1 MIPKMEK
8 RRVIQ
13 KMKNKMIGIAAV
25 LLIALMLAGVS
36 YALWSKILYIDGT
49 VKMGNVDAEIIAGRS
64 WDTEIEGKDVSSI
77 SCSVD
82 TGTGHLIVTV
92 NNAYPCI
99 DYYQAFSI
107 HCTGSIPV
115 KVQNITLVSNTIPA
129 NGVVEIIPDIGEGK
143 DPDMKVGVQLDY
155 CEYAYGVVHV
165 HLDNDATQGA
175 TYTFSF
181 EIFLVQWNEYVS

>member
-13 KMKNKMIGIAAV
+13 KMKNKMIGITAV

-36 YALWSKILYIDGT
+36 YALWSKTLYIDGT
-49 VKMGNVDAEIIAGRS
+49 VKMGNVDAEIIAGTS
-64 WDTEIEGKDVSSI
+64 WDTETAEKDVSSI

-92 NNAYPCI
+92 TNAYPCI

-115 KVQNITLVSNTIPA
+115 KVQSMTPVTNTIPA
-129 NGVVEIIPDIGEGK
+129 DGVVEIIPDEEY
-143 DPDMKVGVQLDY
+143 DPDIAVGLQLDKDD
-155 CEYAYGVVHV
+155 YAYGVVHV
-165 HLDNDATQGA
+165 HLDNNAGQGA

-181 EIFLVQWNEYVS
+181 EIFLVQWNEFK

>member
-1 MIPKMEK
+1 
-8 RRVIQ
+8 
-13 KMKNKMIGIAAV
+13 MKNKMIGIAAV

-36 YALWSKILYIDGT
+36 YALWSKTLYIDGT

-64 WDTEIEGKDVSSI
+64 WDSEEAGKDVSSI

-107 HCTGSIPV
+107 HCTGSVPV
-115 KVQNITLVSNTIPA
+115 KVQSITVTGNTIPA
-129 NGVVEIIPDIGEGK
+129 HGVVEIIPDTSEGK
-143 DPDMKVGVQLDY
+143 DPDIAVGLQLDKDD
-155 CEYAYGVVHV
+155 YAYGVVHV
-165 HLDNDATQGA
+165 HLDNNAVQSA
-175 TYTFSF
+175 TYTFNF
-181 EIFLVQWNEYVS
+181 EIFLVQWNEYVSS